1 MNVALNKRLL
11 LVCRRQRT
19 SSEIVAAP
27 LELLYS
33 EVWTAHWP
41 EMQVEISYLHVKW
54 SGQIISLDGSRICVL
69 GTPLEYSS
77 TCSQCWYYVV
87 EITALVQ
94 KQDAIIS
101 IKTCGCHFL
110 QNSMFIFGLPN
121 SRPTNGKAIHK
132 NLPFFEEAINAW
144 KVNFGILGG
153 YSTPRLVF

>member
-1 MNVALNKRLL
+1 MWHWTRGCCWYAVDKEH
-11 LVCRRQRT
+11 RRKSWQHSWNCYTLKFEQR
-19 SSEIVAAP
+19 IG
-27 LELLYS
+27 LRCGN
-33 EVWTAHWP
+33 W
-41 EMQVEISYLHVKW
+41 YLHVKW

-77 TCSQCWYYVV
+77 TRSQCWYYVV

-94 KQDAIIS
+94 KHDAIIS